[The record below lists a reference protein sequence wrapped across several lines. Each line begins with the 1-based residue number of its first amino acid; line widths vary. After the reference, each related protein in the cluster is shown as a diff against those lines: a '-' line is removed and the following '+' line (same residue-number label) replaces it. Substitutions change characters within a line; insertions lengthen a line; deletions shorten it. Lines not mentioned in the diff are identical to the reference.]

1 MFVKGLDLIIDAP
14 RTLDSDAMLAALVN
28 SHSEL
33 TNDVNTTEQYGM
45 SRESETNLV
54 PKTSFYP
61 LLQITLLDD
70 SKMIKRLTR
79 LFRKSS

>member
-14 RTLDSDAMLAALVN
+14 RTLDSDAILAALMN
-28 SHSEL
+28 SHSGL
-33 TNDVNTTEQYGM
+33 INDVDTTEQYGM
-45 SRESETNLV
+45 SRVSETNPV

-70 SKMIKRLTR
+70 SKMIKRLTK
-79 LFRKSS
+79 LFRKSL